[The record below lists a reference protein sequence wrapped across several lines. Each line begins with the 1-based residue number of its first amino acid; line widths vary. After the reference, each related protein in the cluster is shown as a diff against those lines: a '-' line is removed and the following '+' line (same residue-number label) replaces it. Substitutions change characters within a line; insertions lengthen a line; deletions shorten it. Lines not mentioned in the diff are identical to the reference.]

1 MDQIP
6 ELLANA
12 SKLLATADHLAFVT
26 YPMVKE
32 PKLAFT
38 ISEHLYNACVNA
50 MDALL
55 YYEYRYKR
63 LDILPDKFTTKVII
77 FKQQIG
83 PRYNIDRSQILAIED
98 MHNLLEDRKKSQV
111 EFRKHDKMV
120 MFHPD
125 YEIKTLTMEK
135 VKSYVYEA
143 KSFLEKI
150 NSLLKVQNVRRH

>member
-6 ELLANA
+6 ELLGKAN
-12 SKLLATADHLAFVT
+12 KLLETADHLAFVT

-38 ISEHLYNACVNA
+38 ISEHLHNACVSA

-55 YYEYRYKR
+55 NYEHRYKR
-63 LDILPDKFTTKVII
+63 LESFPDKFTSKMII

-83 PRYNIDRSQILAIED
+83 PRYNIDRQQIFAIED
-98 MHNLLEDRKKSQV
+98 MHNMLEDRKKAEV
-111 EFRKHDKMV
+111 EFTKHDKMV

-125 YEIKTLTMEK
+125 YEIRTLTMER
-135 VKSYVYEA
+135 VKSYVYES
-143 KSFLEKI
+143 KRFLEKI
-150 NSLLKVQNVRRH
+150 NSLLRVQNARRY

>member
-1 MDQIP
+1 MNQIP
-6 ELLANA
+6 EMLEKANSLLEI
-12 SKLLATADHLAFVT
+12 ADHLAFVT

-50 MDALL
+50 IDAIF

-63 LDILPDKFTTKVII
+63 LDILPDKFTTKMII
-77 FKQQIG
+77 LKRQVG
-83 PRYNIDRSQILAIED
+83 PRYNIDRKQIFAIED
-98 MHNLLEDRKKSQV
+98 MHNMLEDRKKSQV
-111 EFRKHDKMV
+111 EFTRHDKMV

-125 YEIKTLTMEK
+125 YEIKTLTMER
-135 VKSYVYEA
+135 VKSYVYES
-143 KSFLEKI
+143 KSFLERI